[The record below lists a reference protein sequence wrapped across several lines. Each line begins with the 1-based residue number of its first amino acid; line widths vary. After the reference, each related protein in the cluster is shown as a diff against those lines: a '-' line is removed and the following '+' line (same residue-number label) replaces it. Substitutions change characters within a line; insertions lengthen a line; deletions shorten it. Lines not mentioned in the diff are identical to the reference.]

1 MRPSITMAV
10 VGGLLAV
17 QGCAVTALAP
27 EAPPPTPTVG
37 QPVVLDARVPGWQ
50 TAAWLAEDSFC
61 VRVARVDEK
70 RREGKE
76 NEFVFCDPA
85 PEALDTVGPPLLP
98 TKPMPYVAPLDPQ
111 QRKII
116 LVGSVRGAVTSVSV
130 TMFGQTATAAVHRLP
145 ATRSRQIGAY
155 AAWLP
160 RSEHERDGM
169 NLSDITAVVGRD
181 ADGRVVTQLD

>member
-1 MRPSITMAV
+1 MRARIILTV

-17 QGCAVTALAP
+17 QGCTAAAPAP

-61 VRVARVDEK
+61 VRVARVGDK

-98 TKPMPYVAPLDPQ
+98 TKPMPYAVPLNSQ
-111 QRKII
+111 LREII
-116 LVGSVRGAVTSVSV
+116 LVGPVRGAVTSVSV

-145 ATRSRQIGAY
+145 ATRNRQIGAY
-155 AAWLP
+155 AVWLP
-160 RSEHERDGM
+160 RDEGERDGM
-169 NLSDITAVVGRD
+169 NLSDITAVVGHD
-181 ADGRVVTQLD
+181 VDGNVVTQLD